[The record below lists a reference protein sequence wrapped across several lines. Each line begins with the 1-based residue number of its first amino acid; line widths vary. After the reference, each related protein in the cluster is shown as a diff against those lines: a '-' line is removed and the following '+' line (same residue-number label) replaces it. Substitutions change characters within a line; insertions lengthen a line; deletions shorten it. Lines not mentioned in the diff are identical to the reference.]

1 MTSVDLSEILLS
13 LFSHRIIIGIQ
24 LKLYLH
30 SASDQRE
37 KLFQQMLIIFIFRK
51 NQWYYHASQIL

>member
-1 MTSVDLSEILLS
+1 MSSVDLSEIPLS
-13 LFSHRIIIGIQ
+13 LFLIGIQ
-24 LKLYLH
+24 LRLYLH

-37 KLFQQMLIIFIFRK
+37 KLFQQMVIIFIFRK